1 MSVAILDM
9 WEASATSA
17 GWKKEY
23 CEISDVSEKKRCER
37 GKGSSYALPETVS
50 VAHYG
55 IEILSWVPAVSEW
68 WMGLYNYI
76 EADDVK
82 AQLPAFQLTI
92 E

>member
-50 VAHYG
+50 VAHCG
-55 IEILSWVPAVSEW
+55 I
-68 WMGLYNYI
+68 
-76 EADDVK
+76 
-82 AQLPAFQLTI
+82 
-92 E
+92 